1 MRRNKKVMACAVAA
15 IAMLAGA
22 VMMPTQTEAAGIKV
36 EIPNQI
42 KYEKNNYAFYNET
55 WGKQE
60 RIPTKEGYLFGGWY
74 EDEEGNTPVRS
85 KEQVA
90 ENKDVFAKF
99 VPANLLSVK
108 AQNASTTERTDGADK
123 TATRMVSSVDS
134 REYKNVGFEIVDMES
149 GTKLTDAPIQKV
161 YEKLQVEKEGKAI
174 DYTPKQIF
182 GDISNA
188 KEQNFIVLK
197 VNNIPESKWNSDI
210 YVRPYWTTYD
220 GVKVYGLGKYVYVQD
235 GIDGWVS
242 IPVNL
247 HTGVNVAG
255 GMVSVTVPTGEDY
268 TLTYKECR
276 PGRVFSEMTAA
287 INGNTIRCAGN
298 TKLGVD
304 VSADDLYAV
313 FRFKVEGSYSV
324 GNGLF
329 LNFEVNDLGFANHAE
344 QLVDMN
350 LMKVQY

>member
-1 MRRNKKVMACAVAA
+1 MKRSKKVMACAVAA

-22 VMMPTQTEAAGIKV
+22 VAVPAQTEAAGTKV
-36 EIPNQI
+36 EIPTQI
-42 KYEKNNYAFYNET
+42 EYVKNNYAVYDEA
-55 WGKQE
+55 WGTQE
-60 RIPTKEGYLFGGWY
+60 KIPTKEGYLFGGWY
-74 EDEEGNTPVRS
+74 ADAEGKTPIRT
-85 KEQVA
+85 KEQVT
-90 ENKDVFAKF
+90 ENADVFAKF

-108 AQNASTTERTDGADK
+108 AQNASTTERTAGDDK

-134 REYKNVGFEIVDMES
+134 REYANVGFEIIDMES
-149 GTKLTDAPIQKV
+149 GTTITTSPIHKV
-161 YEKLQVEKEGKAI
+161 YEKLRVGKEGATT

-255 GMVSVTVPTGEDY
+255 GIVSVSVPTGDGY
-268 TLTYKECR
+268 TLVYQECR

-287 INGNTIRCAGN
+287 MNGNTIKCAGN
-298 TKLGVD
+298 TKQGVD
-304 VSADDLYAV
+304 TSADDLYAV
-313 FRFKVEGSYSV
+313 FRFKVEGSYSA
-324 GNGLF
+324 GNGAF
-329 LNFEVNDLGFANHAE
+329 LNFEVNDLGFANHEE

-350 LMKVQY
+350 IMKVQY